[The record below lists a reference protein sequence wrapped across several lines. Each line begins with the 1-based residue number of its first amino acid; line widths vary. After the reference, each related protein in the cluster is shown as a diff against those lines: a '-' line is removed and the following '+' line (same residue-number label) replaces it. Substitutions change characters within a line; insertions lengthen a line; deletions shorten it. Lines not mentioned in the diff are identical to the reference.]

1 MAKEKR
7 ENDMTPFYILFRHN
21 KPGEDVRFSIW
32 KEYDDTKI
40 WDSPILEVVE
50 YYNTRKEAQNALAW
64 QKRKDMKGE
73 MR

>member
-1 MAKEKR
+1 MVEYEKG
-7 ENDMTPFYILFRHN
+7 ENDMKPFYILFRHN

-50 YYNTRKEAQNALAW
+50 YYNTRKEAQSALNNL
-64 QKRKDMKGE
+64 QPRTPS
-73 MR
+73 

>member
-1 MAKEKR
+1 MK
-7 ENDMTPFYILFRHN
+7 PFYILFRHN

-50 YYNTRKEAQNALAW
+50 YYKTRKEAQSALNNL
-64 QKRKDMKGE
+64 
-73 MR
+73 